1 MVWRLPE
8 PWKWIVLAWFVG
20 TFIIS
25 ALLIIRDLRKEQN
38 DRNQRRC
45 SHE

>member
-25 ALLIIRDLRKEQN
+25 ALLIIRDFTKGTERQKPTEM
-38 DRNQRRC
+38 
-45 SHE
+45 